1 MVLAFRFV
9 KNVRMA
15 SISFQSFDRFFFRF
29 HIFVAVY
36 LVTMLLIDDFKVKV
50 KSIYQQ

>member
-15 SISFQSFDRFFFRF
+15 SISFFRF

-36 LVTMLLIDDFKVKV
+36 LGTMLLIDDFKVKV

>member
-15 SISFQSFDRFFFRF
+15 SISFPFDRFFFRF